1 MELKLLG
8 VLIIILKLPSL
19 SSATRPRR
27 FDNSLRRN
35 GFKVQRKRSRLLGW
49 CHTHPR
55 LGMAG
60 TWCLLITCKKPGSRS
75 FIRSRT
81 VVKQFQ
87 RFQGPLCRIVPTAS
101 AQVMG
106 PHSTSH
112 HRGGGGEGAKNSGPN
127 PRSFSEFRPNSY
139 QEMTVNDGCQ
149 CAGGAFSQ
157 NYGPPESSGS
167 HRRPRFPNLRNVFAN
182 LQSYHRDLC
191 IDTLPTCST

>member
-35 GFKVQRKRSRLLGW
+35 GFKVQRKRLRLLGW

-87 RFQGPLCRIVPTAS
+87 RFQGPLCRIVPTEVIFLL
-101 AQVMG
+101 QVIQLG
-106 PHSTSH
+106 DNSEKLL
-112 HRGGGGEGAKNSGPN
+112 GFGALHFHVPPVK
-127 PRSFSEFRPNSY
+127 RSDY
-139 QEMTVNDGCQ
+139 TLL
-149 CAGGAFSQ
+149 
-157 NYGPPESSGS
+157 
-167 HRRPRFPNLRNVFAN
+167 RRP
-182 LQSYHRDLC
+182 
-191 IDTLPTCST
+191 